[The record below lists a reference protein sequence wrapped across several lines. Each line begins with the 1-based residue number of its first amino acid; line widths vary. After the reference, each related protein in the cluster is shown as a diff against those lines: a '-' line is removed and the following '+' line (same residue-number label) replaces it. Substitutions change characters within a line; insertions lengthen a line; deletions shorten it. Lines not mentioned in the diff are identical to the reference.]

1 MSRKYC
7 TSLSI
12 LAVVFS
18 LRAVGFPADR
28 LKSERPAPRPEGSRL
43 DQPAGSP
50 SSFHT
55 CALDERVPSSEG
67 AARQRRVRRHIVVV
81 VWDGMRPDFV
91 SEQNTPALWKL
102 SREGVTFRNHHA
114 VYPSATIV
122 NGTALVTGVYPSKNG
137 IIANH
142 VYRPDIDLNH
152 AIDVEIPAVVKKG
165 DELSGGKYI
174 SVPTIAELVQR
185 AGGRTVIAT
194 AKTVGLLLD
203 RQIRNRSSDS
213 NGPASPLGEGERMKV
228 RGSITR
234 DNGEAQTL
242 TLPSPLR
249 RERRTNSE
257 SETKID
263 SQGAKNSVTLFA
275 GKSLPAEILPWI
287 TETLGPF
294 PPSHLQQNLWTTKA
308 LTDFFWKD
316 GLPVLSILW
325 LGEPDLTQHESAP
338 GTSAALAAIKSA
350 DENLAAV
357 LAALDQRDAR
367 GTTDMFVV
375 SDHGFSTIERS
386 IDLRK
391 ILNDA
396 GFVAKTEF
404 ESQPESG
411 EIMLAGNGGSVLF
424 YVVGHDEKLIH
435 RLVEF
440 LQQSDF
446 TGVIFTK
453 EPMEGT
459 FTLEQAKMDRPEPD
473 HRPDVVMSFRW
484 NDSKNQFGIP
494 GMIDAD
500 WQRGAGKGTHA
511 TLSCFDMHNML
522 IAAGPDFRRGQTDD
536 LATGNI
542 DLAPTILRILAM
554 TPPHQM
560 NGRVLFEAVANLNP
574 ATAGPKAESKTTE
587 ATKDFRSGTWRQSL
601 KISRVGSTI
610 YLDEGNGTFTPK

>member
-122 NGTALVTGVYPSKNG
+122 NGTAVVTGVYPSKNG

-185 AGGRTVIAT
+185 AGGRTAIAS
-194 AKTVGLLLD
+194 AKSVGLLLD
-203 RQIRNRSSDS
+203 RQTGI
-213 NGPASPLGEGERMKV
+213 GPA
-228 RGSITR
+228 
-234 DNGEAQTL
+234 
-242 TLPSPLR
+242 
-249 RERRTNSE
+249 
-257 SETKID
+257 
-263 SQGAKNSVTLFA
+263 KNCVTLFTGQA
-275 GKSLPAEILPWI
+275 LPRDALTPIVAA
-287 TETLGPF
+287 LGPF
-294 PPSHLQQNLWTTKA
+294 PTAHLQHDAWTTKA
-308 LTDFFWKD
+308 VTDFLWKD
-316 GLPVLSILW
+316 GVPALSVIW
-325 LGEPDLTQHESAP
+325 LGEPDLTEHESAP
-338 GTSAALAAIKSA
+338 GAPPALDAIKSS
-350 DENLAAV
+350 DENLAAI
-357 LAALDQRDAR
+357 LSALDRQGAR
-367 GTTDMFVV
+367 ETTDLFVV
-375 SDHGFSTIERS
+375 SDHGFSTIRRS

-391 ILNDA
+391 ILSDA
-396 GFVAKTEF
+396 GFAAKTEF
-404 ESQPESG
+404 DG
-411 EIMLAGNGGSVLF
+411 EPKPGDIMLVGNGGSVLF
-424 YVVGHDEKLIH
+424 YVVGHDTTVTRH
-435 RLVEF
+435 LVEF

-446 TGVIFTK
+446 AGVIFTK
-453 EPMEGT
+453 QGLAGT
-459 FTLEQAKMDRPEPD
+459 F
-473 HRPDVVMSFRW
+473 HF
-484 NDSKNQFGIP
+484 
-494 GMIDAD
+494 
-500 WQRGAGKGTHA
+500 
-511 TLSCFDMHNML
+511 
-522 IAAGPDFRRGQTDD
+522 
-536 LATGNI
+536 
-542 DLAPTILRILAM
+542 
-554 TPPHQM
+554 
-560 NGRVLFEAVANLNP
+560 
-574 ATAGPKAESKTTE
+574 
-587 ATKDFRSGTWRQSL
+587 
-601 KISRVGSTI
+601 
-610 YLDEGNGTFTPK
+610 